1 MGHMKIRNYVT
12 DSGETPGI
20 FKVSVP
26 SSASGNMFEGR
37 VSLAKNNMQCY
48 LKISFVSFQ
57 NSLQFTLQI
66 SLSIKMEE
74 KEKTAR
80 PQWGNGVEFLMSCV
94 AFSVGLG
101 NVWRFPY
108 TAYENGG
115 GAFLIPYIVVL
126 FVIGKPFYYM
136 EMILGQF
143 TSRSCVQIWSVSP
156 AFQGIGYG
164 VVVSVFSVITY
175 YCALMA
181 LTLYYMV
188 ASCQSVLP
196 WSYCWEEWGDVC
208 FNSSSSDEQ
217 TKNGS
222 RSSAD
227 FYFRKYV
234 LNETG
239 IEDGLG
245 IPSWKLI
252 VALLVSWI
260 FVYVV
265 ICKGVKSTGKAA
277 YFLALFPYIIMI
289 SLLVRAVTLDGA
301 VDGIIFLFK
310 PTWNKILEPSVWYAA
325 VTQSFF
331 SLGVCFGAVTMY
343 SSYNSFEHNVS
354 RYTSISSTVYHFNHR
369 TISRVEKFYEIQAHK
384 EFIRESTK
392 NSCRDCTI
400 VTSLDLCTSLM
411 ASATIFGILGNLAHE
426 IGSDDIG
433 SVVRAGTGLAFVS
446 YPEALA
452 KFTVI
457 PQLFAVLFFLMLF
470 VLGIGTTVA
479 FCNVIISIIKDQ
491 FPQLN
496 QWKIAAV
503 VAILGFSIGI
513 VYCTPG
519 GQYILNLVD
528 YFGGTFIIVFLASF
542 EMIAISWVYGVDNF
556 MDDVEFMVG
565 RRPFF
570 YWRFCWCY
578 LTPLFLFTI
587 LIYFLIDMTPLMYN
601 NEYYPTS
608 AYAVGWTLLA
618 LGILPFPLG
627 IIIVGFRNR
636 NKAYSNMFK
645 PSADWGPKDLK
656 KYNEWGDF
664 KRSKRISRAC
674 VKKSKVIAA
683 LFGKN

>member
-1 MGHMKIRNYVT
+1 MGHMKIRNHVT
-12 DSGETPGI
+12 DASGTPGI
-20 FKVSVP
+20 FKLSVP
-26 SSASGNMFEGR
+26 SSAGGNEPESR
-37 VSLAKNNMQCY
+37 
-48 LKISFVSFQ
+48 
-57 NSLQFTLQI
+57 I
-66 SLSIKMEE
+66 SLSIKAREEEE
-74 KEKTAR
+74 KKAR
-80 PQWGNGVEFLMSCV
+80 AQWGNGLEFLMSCV

-156 AFQGIGYG
+156 PFQGIGYG
-164 VVVSVFSVITY
+164 VAVSVFAVITY

-196 WSYCWEEWGDVC
+196 WSYCWEEWGDAC
-208 FNSSSSDEQ
+208 FNSTSTGEQ
-217 TKNGS
+217 AKNGS

-227 FYFRKYV
+227 LYFRNYV

-239 IEDGLG
+239 IKNGLG
-245 IPSWKLI
+245 LPSWKLI
-252 VALLVSWI
+252 LALLASWI

-277 YFLALFPYIIMI
+277 YFLALFPYIVMI

-310 PTWNKILEPSVWYAA
+310 PTWHKILEPGVWYAA

-343 SSYNSFEHNVS
+343 SSYNGFEHNVS
-354 RYTSISSTVYHFNHR
+354 R
-369 TISRVEKFYEIQAHK
+369 
-384 EFIRESTK
+384 
-392 NSCRDCTI
+392 DCTI
-400 VTSLDLCTSLM
+400 VTTLDLCTSMM
-411 ASATIFGILGNLAHE
+411 AGATIFGILGNLAYE

-433 SVVRAGTGLAFVS
+433 TVVRAGTGLAFIS

-452 KFTVI
+452 KFTVV

-479 FCNVIISIIKDQ
+479 FCNVIISIINDQ
-491 FPQLN
+491 FPRLKH
-496 QWKIAAV
+496 WKIAAGL
-503 VAILGFSIGI
+503 AILGFSIGI

-542 EMIAISWVYGVDNF
+542 EMIAISWVYGIDNF
-556 MDDVEFMVG
+556 MDDVEFMIG

-587 LIYFLIDMTPLMYN
+587 LVYFLINMTPLTYN
-601 NEYYPTS
+601 DEYYPTS
-608 AYAVGWTLLA
+608 AYVAGWTLLA

-636 NKAYSNMFK
+636 NNGCSNIFK
-645 PSADWGPKDLK
+645 PSADWGPKNLK
-656 KYNEWGDF
+656 KYNEWRDF
-664 KRSKRISRAC
+664 KHSKKISRAC
-674 VKKSKVIAA
+674 AKKSKVIAA
-683 LFGKN
+683 LFGKD